1 MQNKQDVANA
11 IFDSIDII
19 VNQKLSK
26 LAFNTTIIGRVN
38 KRHSNTDYEVIY
50 QDRKIRAI
58 SLGPIYEE
66 DNMVYVMIPN
76 NKSDY
81 SAFILGVIDTTNF
94 IREVEQL
101 KVQQLQ
107 LIAALRA
114 SLEGNNE
121 EAINIIQEIGGDI

>member
-1 MQNKQDVANA
+1 MQNKQEVANA

-19 VNQKLSK
+19 VNQKLQK

-38 KRHSNTDYEVIY
+38 KRYSNMGYEVIY

-81 SAFILGVIDTTNF
+81 SAFILGVIDTTGF
-94 IREVEQL
+94 VREIEQL

-114 SLEGNNE
+114 SIEGNNE

>member
-1 MQNKQDVANA
+1 MQNKQEVANA
-11 IFDSIDII
+11 IFDSVDII

-38 KRHSNTDYEVIY
+38 KRYSNVDYEVIY

-66 DNMVYVMIPN
+66 NNIVYVMIPN

-81 SAFILGVIDTTNF
+81 SAFILGVIDTTGF
-94 IREVEQL
+94 IREIEQL
-101 KVQQLQ
+101 KAQQLQ

-114 SLEGNNE
+114 SIEGNNE

>member
-1 MQNKQDVANA
+1 MQNKQEVANA

-81 SAFILGVIDTTNF
+81 SAFILGIIDTTNF
-94 IREVEQL
+94 IREIEQL

>member
-1 MQNKQDVANA
+1 MQNKQEVANA

-94 IREVEQL
+94 IREIEQL

-114 SLEGNNE
+114 SVEGNNE

>member
-1 MQNKQDVANA
+1 MQNKQEVANA

-19 VNQKLSK
+19 VNQKLQK

-38 KRHSNTDYEVIY
+38 KRYSNMDYEVIY

-66 DNMVYVMIPN
+66 DNMVYVMVPN

-81 SAFILGVIDTTNF
+81 SAFILGVIDTTGF
-94 IREVEQL
+94 IREIEQL
-101 KVQQLQ
+101 KAQQLQ

-114 SLEGNNE
+114 SIEGNNE

>member
-1 MQNKQDVANA
+1 MQNKQEVANA

-19 VNQKLSK
+19 VNQKLQK

-38 KRHSNTDYEVIY
+38 KRYSNIDYEVIY
-50 QDRKIRAI
+50 QDRKIRAM

-66 DNMVYVMIPN
+66 DKMVYVMIPN

-81 SAFILGVIDTTNF
+81 SAFILGVIDTTGL
-94 IREVEQL
+94 IREIEQL
-101 KVQQLQ
+101 KAQQSQ

-114 SLEGNNE
+114 SVEGNNE

>member
-1 MQNKQDVANA
+1 MQNKQEVANA

-19 VNQKLSK
+19 VNQKLQK

-38 KRHSNTDYEVIY
+38 KRYSNMDYEVIY
-50 QDRKIRAI
+50 QDRKIRAM

-66 DNMVYVMIPN
+66 DSMVYVMVPN

-81 SAFILGVIDTTNF
+81 SAFILGVIDTTGF
-94 IREVEQL
+94 IREIEQL

-114 SLEGNNE
+114 SIEGNNE

>member
-1 MQNKQDVANA
+1 MQNKQEVANA

-19 VNQKLSK
+19 VNQKLQK

-38 KRHSNTDYEVIY
+38 KRYSNVDYEVIY

-66 DNMVYVMIPN
+66 NNMVYVMIPN

-81 SAFILGVIDTTNF
+81 RAFILGVIDTAGF
-94 IREVEQL
+94 VREIEQL